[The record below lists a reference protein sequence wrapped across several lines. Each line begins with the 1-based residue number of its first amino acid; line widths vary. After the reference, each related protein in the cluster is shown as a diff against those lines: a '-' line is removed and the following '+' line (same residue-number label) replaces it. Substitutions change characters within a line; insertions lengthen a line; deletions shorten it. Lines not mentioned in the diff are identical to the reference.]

1 MAMVLLVS
9 WKTLFLE
16 NFDFCVYPTPTHN
29 IYFMVLICF
38 TIKHYS
44 RKGHNMQTSNCHL
57 SKRMPPLVR
66 KLDVYYYK
74 QLDIEP
80 KNYSSEPIKH
90 YWTVI
95 PKLCQIVAR
104 NIRIDTFNI
113 RFFALDFPFNI
124 SSFVYCAAVMVQIA
138 ATNKCQVFVCLPE
151 LNVPLRGNENFI
163 F

>member
-16 NFDFCVYPTPTHN
+16 NCDFCVYPTPTHN

-66 KLDVYYYK
+66 KLDVCYYK

-80 KNYSSEPIKH
+80 KTTAVNPSNIFGPLS
-90 YWTVI
+90 
-95 PKLCQIVAR
+95 R
-104 NIRIDTFNI
+104 NSAKQLHAI
-113 RFFALDFPFNI
+113 FALTHFISDFLRWF
-124 SSFVYCAAVMVQIA
+124 SFQFQLCCVLCG
-138 ATNKCQVFVCLPE
+138 
-151 LNVPLRGNENFI
+151 GNGPNCSNQ
-163 F
+163 